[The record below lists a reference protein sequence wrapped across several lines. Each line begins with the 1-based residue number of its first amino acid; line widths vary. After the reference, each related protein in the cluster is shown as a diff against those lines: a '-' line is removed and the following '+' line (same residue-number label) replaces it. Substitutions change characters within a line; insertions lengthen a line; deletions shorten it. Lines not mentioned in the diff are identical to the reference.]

1 MDVYWLGD
9 NPVLQD
15 LGIRRVESLDE
26 TPENCLVFIDR
37 PQQAHEKDI
46 ASRRIYLVH
55 NGHEPTGVPEGV
67 MGVIP
72 GDISVIKA
80 MALLYTEMRE
90 SFEIG
95 DHLIRSIGEKDRA
108 IQEKQQQLIRDS
120 RRHNAIIKHANDLIF
135 ILGPT
140 GKIMFCNETFRH
152 YLGEKENQAAAGSFI
167 DYVLEDDHASLTQM
181 ITKGYARGVP
191 ARCEVRL
198 HLLNGRIGIFSLLST
213 PLVEEGHIY
222 ALSVIGRDITDL
234 RAMQHRLSL
243 QANDLSRM
251 IDGLSH
257 ELRNPLTVIGAY
269 IRRLERDGEKKTRK
283 WEQALSGIYSSIQ
296 RIEDMIERIERYE
309 ALVRMEHS
317 LREVDI
323 CGLVRQ
329 ALSTVACP
337 VPVHVSSPGKVSA
350 FCDPEHVR
358 VAFLRI
364 FENAVETGTEKI
376 HVEIACLGGYVLIGV
391 RDYGPGVRDD
401 METIFAP
408 FYSTDPMKTGLGLT
422 EARIAM
428 AKVGGDISV
437 VPQENP
443 GARFTLT
450 ILQDRRLKARD

>member
-37 PQQAHEKDI
+37 PQQAHAKDI
-46 ASRRIYLVH
+46 ASRRIYLVD
-55 NGHEPTGVPEGV
+55 NGQESAGVPEGV

-80 MALLYTEMRE
+80 MALLYTEMSE

-152 YLGEKENQAAAGSFI
+152 YLGGKENQAARGSFI
-167 DYVLEDDHASLTQM
+167 DHVLEDDHASLTQM

-222 ALSVIGRDITDL
+222 ALSVIGRDISDL

-317 LREVDI
+317 FREVDI

-329 ALSTVACP
+329 TLSTVACP

-376 HVEIACLGGYVLIGV
+376 HVEIACSGGYVLIGV

-437 VPQENP
+437 VPQANP

-450 ILQDRRLKARD
+450 ILQDRR

>member
-9 NPVLQD
+9 NPMLQD

-37 PQQAHEKDI
+37 PQQAYAEDI

-55 NGHEPTGVPEGV
+55 NGQEPADVPEGV

-72 GDISVIKA
+72 GDVSVIKA
-80 MALLYTEMRE
+80 MALLYTEMSE

-152 YLGEKENQAAAGSFI
+152 YLGEKENQAAGDSFI
-167 DYVLEDDHASLTQM
+167 DHVLEDDHASLTQM

-323 CGLVRQ
+323 CGFVRQ
-329 ALSTVACP
+329 TLSTLACP

-376 HVEIACLGGYVLIGV
+376 HVEIACSGGYVRIGV

-437 VPQENP
+437 VPQLDP
-443 GARFTLT
+443 GARFTLS